1 MTYPS
6 VFIPPMITIVSKDL
20 SGPPAPGRPRSGAGG
35 ERTQRAIKGEEGSA
49 GVGAAR
55 LLRAPGGAL
64 SPSADGR
71 GEEEKE
77 EEGGGKKLS
86 AVASAPHSAPGSSDR
101 IFCNE

>member
-1 MTYPS
+1 M
-6 VFIPPMITIVSKDL
+6 
-20 SGPPAPGRPRSGAGG
+20 
-35 ERTQRAIKGEEGSA
+35 
-49 GVGAAR
+49 GAAR

-86 AVASAPHSAPGSSDR
+86 AVASAPHSAPGSSGPGVGEGGER
-101 IFCNE
+101 GGEKVGGRAAAPPSPRGGEMGGLSL